1 MWKDYVRKEELV
13 SIAMYDGSKASM
25 QRLCAENPDIFE
37 VRVSDK
43 GKESLIIKDD
53 NIYIRVE
60 PNSCIVEDS
69 CGRFYS
75 YEPAFLDLMFRPIE
89 GDELTVQMISE
100 TLYEAA
106 VGCDDSLPS
115 DWELMEEH
123 ERAPYI
129 AQAEHLLDNF
139 YVTRR

>member
-1 MWKDYVRKEELV
+1 MWKDYVRREELV
-13 SIAMYDGSKASM
+13 SIAIYDGSKAAM
-25 QRLCAENPDIFE
+25 DRLCKENPDNFE

-53 NIYIRVE
+53 NVYIRVE

-75 YEPAFLDLMFRPIE
+75 YDPSFLGFAFRPIE
-89 GDELTVQMISE
+89 DDAPNPDFIAE
-100 TLYEAA
+100 TLYEAF

-115 DWELMEEH
+115 EWESMGEMDK
-123 ERAPYI
+123 APFI

-139 YVTRR
+139 FMVRR